1 MNQFFKNNFVLIIN
15 IIKIVILIILYVYSN
30 ILLFFIV
37 PLILIFILIFEII
50 IMIKFKKYKI
60 VFIIFTIILF
70 IGILPIME
78 LGNYYGITF
87 GNQIKY
93 NENIWKNTNN
103 DNLKYYM
110 AEDIINIITKNNYLK
125 NDIIK
130 MLGKPDLGNNLY
142 YLKRNSLFSA
152 FDVYFLLI
160 EYDNEKIKSAEII
173 NLE

>member
-37 PLILIFILIFEII
+37 PLILIFILVFEII

-78 LGNYYGITF
+78 LGNYYGLTF
-87 GNQIKY
+87 GNKIKY
-93 NENIWKNTNN
+93 NENIWKNTSN

-110 AEDIINIITKNNYLK
+110 AEDIINIITENNYSR
-125 NDIIK
+125 NDVIN

-152 FDVYFLLI
+152 FNVYFLLI
-160 EYDNEKIKSAEII
+160 EYNNEKTNGAKII